1 MKKWTHTLLTF
12 YKFIDLKNPQEEVK
26 IQQKLLSD
34 LWIKGRIYLWEEWIS
49 ATVSGNDGQLRAY
62 RQYLSQHPDFN
73 DITDIDIKA
82 SKWLFWHCF
91 DALRVKYRDEIVV
104 LWHKF
109 TAADITKYEL
119 KLSVEELKKII
130 DTQDPNWIIR
140 DMRND
145 YERRLGHF
153 KNAIPS
159 GTVNFKSVP
168 WFIDKY
174 KAQFGD
180 KKVLMYCT
188 WGIRC
193 TKLSA
198 LLAKEGMENIYG
210 LDWWIVKYINTYDD
224 GNWLGNLY
232 VFDGRVSQYVWS
244 PQTHTTIAHCNY
256 TDELTDNCE
265 NCRYGVCN
273 ARITVKAKEY
283 RKYMWFCS
291 KECYQKAKT
300 DLRIK
305 NATWDK
311 FDYQTMRNDIT
322 KHPENE
328 AKYINTVTNYLDSR
342 LANLDR
348 RHENTQKEDYIDC
361 SC

>member
-1 MKKWTHTLLTF
+1 MKKWTYTLLTF
-12 YKFIDLKNPQEEVK
+12 YKFVDLKNPKEEVI

-34 LWIKGRIYLWEEWIS
+34 LGIKGRIYLWEEWIS
-49 ATVSGNDGQLRAY
+49 ATVSGNDGQLWAY
-62 RQYLSQHPDFN
+62 RQYLSQHPDFH
-73 DITDIDIKA
+73 DISDIDIK
-82 SKWLFWHCF
+82 STKWLIWHCF
-91 DALRVKYRDEIVV
+91 DVLRVKYRNEIVV
-104 LWHKF
+104 LGHKF
-109 TAADITKYEL
+109 VAADITKYEL
-119 KLSVEELKKII
+119 KLSVEELKTII
-130 DTQDPNWIIR
+130 DTKDSNWIIR

-168 WFIDKY
+168 SFIDKY

-188 WGIRC
+188 GGIRC

-198 LLAKEGMENIYG
+198 LLAKEGMKNIYG

-224 GNWLGNLY
+224 GNWLGSLY
-232 VFDGRVSQYVWS
+232 VFDSRVSQYVWS
-244 PQTHTTIAHCNY
+244 SKTHITIAYCNY

-265 NCRYGVCN
+265 NCRYGACN
-273 ARITVKAKEY
+273 ARITVKPKEY

-291 KECYQKAKT
+291 QECYQKAKL

-305 NATWDK
+305 DINRDK
-311 FDYQTMRNDIT
+311 FDYQVIRDDIKNNPQNQT
-322 KHPENE
+322 KHILN
-328 AKYINTVTNYLDSR
+328 VTNYLDSR
-342 LANLDR
+342 LKDLSR
-348 RHENTQKEDYIDC
+348 KHLTSQKEDYIDC